1 MLVEL
6 IDLVNLLSQVL
17 LLSLAMTGL
26 VAINAAPQGANPYA
40 DITITKQEE
49 NNNIGVSGY
58 HYSYEQSDGHKKEE
72 TAVIVNEG
80 TEDEALEVTGSFQ
93 YQTPD
98 GKTYRVDYKADKDGF
113 HPTITLI

>member
-1 MLVEL
+1 MKT
-6 IDLVNLLSQVL
+6 VL
-17 LLSLAMTGL
+17 LLSVLI
-26 VAINAAPQGANPYA
+26 VACAAAPQQPSQYA
-40 DITITKQEE
+40 SITITKQEE
-49 NNNIGVSGY
+49 NNNIGVDGY

-72 TAVIVNEG
+72 TAVITNQG

-113 HPTITLI
+113 HPTITLL

>member
-1 MLVEL
+1 MTMKTVLFVLWLLV
-6 IDLVNLLSQVL
+6 
-17 LLSLAMTGL
+17 
-26 VAINAAPQGANPYA
+26 VATLAAPQLGGPTQYGS
-40 DITITKQEE
+40 ITITKQEE
-49 NNNIGVSGY
+49 NNNIGVDGY

-72 TAVIVNEG
+72 TAVLTNPG

-113 HPTITLI
+113 HPTITLL